1 MAVDADE
8 RNNDALSYESFFD
21 NDEEDD
27 DYEEL
32 SFVNIRHIL
41 SNLRR
46 QEEQQHE
53 NFKEE
58 NTS

>member
-1 MAVDADE
+1 MAVDVDE

-32 SFVNIRHIL
+32 SFVHIRRIL
-41 SNLRR
+41 CTLRR